1 MKQNYSL
8 SKSILEE
15 IKRAENIFI
24 NVHRNPD
31 LDSIGSATALYQAL
45 IKMGKKITLVC
56 PHEIPENFKF
66 LKGADLVETIDFKEW
81 AIQRIAPTEL
91 FIILDSGSYDIV
103 TGSKETQLPDIKKII
118 IDHHQTNN
126 WMEFVHKLLD
136 TEASST
142 AEIVYKMLLDWEIE
156 IDPEM
161 ATSLFSGIASDTVFF
176 KYEKNSKKT
185 FRIATELLEKGADKD
200 KLIEQAFDSF
210 DFNLI
215 QTMGEFLT
223 KMKKEISPA
232 GEFVYSIMDYETFVK
247 FGKHRGARETA
258 ANLFARSI
266 KGFDFGF
273 IAVEYEKGKFAV
285 SFRSKKDTDV
295 SEIAKKLGGGGHK
308 NAAGATV
315 YGSIDQVIRKIKAII

>member
-1 MKQNYSL
+1 MKQNYPL

-15 IKRAENIFI
+15 IKKAENILI

-31 LDSIGSATALYQAL
+31 LDSIGSATGLYQAL

-66 LKGADLVETIDFKEW
+66 LKGADKVKTVDFKNLN
-81 AIQRIAPTEL
+81 RDL
-91 FIILDSGSYDIV
+91 FLILDSGSYDIV
-103 TGSKETQLPDIKKII
+103 TGSKEIQLPDIKKII

-126 WMEFVHKLLD
+126 WTEFIHKLLD
-136 TEASST
+136 IEASST
-142 AEIVYKMLLDWEIE
+142 SEIVYKMLLDWEIE
-156 IDPEM
+156 IDPEI

-200 KLIEQAFDSF
+200 KLIEQVFDSF

-215 QTMGEFLT
+215 QMMGEFLT
-223 KMKKEISPA
+223 KMKKEN
-232 GEFVYSIMDYETFVK
+232 GFVYSIMDYETFAK
-247 FGKHRGARETA
+247 FGKHRGAREIV

-266 KGFDFGF
+266 KGFDLGF
-273 IAVEYEKGKFAV
+273 IAVEYEKEKFAV

-295 SEIAKKLGGGGHK
+295 SIIANKLGGGGHK

-315 YGSIDQVIRKIKAII
+315 YGNIDQVIKKIKSII